1 VPFSLQL
8 VEFTDREFLFVVD
21 DALDADG
28 WATSSQ
34 VQDVLQLDHPRAT
47 QCIGS
52 RMAKLRALDVID
64 YDHAAPRN
72 ARSRWTIT
80 AKGRLF
86 MDGKLSAAQQKAMDA
101 LRQDAGHTLMALRAL
116 REEFETADDMTAGMM
131 RREWT
136 HGVQRRKLRG

>member
-1 VPFSLQL
+1 MPFSLQL
-8 VEFTDREFLFVVD
+8 VEFTDREFLYVVD

-34 VQDVLQLDHPRAT
+34 VQDVLQLEHPRPTA
-47 QCIGS
+47 CIGS
-52 RMAKLRALDVID
+52 RMAWLRRLDVID

-72 ARSRWTIT
+72 ALTRWTIT
-80 AKGRLF
+80 AKGRQF
-86 MDGKLSAAQQKAMDA
+86 MDGKLTAAQQKAMDA
-101 LRQDAGHTLMALRAL
+101 LRSDAGHTLMALRAL
-116 REEFETADDMTAGMM
+116 REEFESADDMTAGMM